1 MDCEGCEFD
10 VIVNDYKYVRR
21 FNELF
26 FEYHSYA
33 VNSNMMELISVLKR
47 DFECKP
53 VNEEFY
59 KKYFKGYTR
68 DELGMLH
75 CIKSSFK

>member
-1 MDCEGCEFD
+1 M
-10 VIVNDYKYVRR
+10 IKHVRR

-26 FEYHSYA
+26 FEYHSYT
-33 VNSNMMELISVLKR
+33 VNSSMMELISVLKR

-59 KKYFKGYTR
+59 KKYFKGYIR